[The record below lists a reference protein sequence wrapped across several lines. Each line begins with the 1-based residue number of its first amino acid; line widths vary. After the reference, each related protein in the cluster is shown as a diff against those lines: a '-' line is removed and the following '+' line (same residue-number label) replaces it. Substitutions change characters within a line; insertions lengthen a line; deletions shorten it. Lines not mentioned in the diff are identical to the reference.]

1 MSTQYRICNCNRTMP
16 LDVAAG
22 RELSTALGGA
32 DLQVATD
39 LCRREMVSLLP
50 ALEGVD
56 QVIVGCTQE
65 RALFSEVSQ
74 QKQSV
79 APLTFVNLRES
90 GGWSGEGRQSLP
102 KMAALLAAAALPAP
116 EPVPSV
122 AYQSAG
128 NVLVVGPA
136 ARVQKWAARLAPQ
149 LDVSM
154 LLTDLGNDAVMLGER
169 QLPTFS
175 GNQIEVKG
183 WLGAFEVSWQQANP
197 IDAELCTRCN
207 ACVSVCPEDAIN
219 LLYQIDMDKC
229 RGHRD
234 CVKACAAI
242 GAIDFERTA
251 NERSGQF
258 DLIFDLSDAP
268 LLALHQPPQGYF
280 RPGADAER
288 QAEDALKL
296 AALVGEF
303 EKPKF
308 FVYKERL
315 CAHARNEKVG
325 CNACVEVC
333 SAEAITGDGNK
344 IRVNPNLCVGCGA
357 CTTVCPSGALGYAY
371 PRVPDM
377 GQRMRTML
385 QAYRQA
391 GGAQPAL
398 LLHSEEAGAQLITG
412 LGRLARAH
420 HKLSGLPAR
429 MLPLALHHTASTGLD
444 LWLSALAWG
453 ASNVVIL
460 LTGEEA
466 PQYVEALQAQLGLA
480 QSIINGLG
488 YEGQHFVL
496 VRAGTPAELDAALA
510 QIAPATIAARPAS
523 YQASAEKRNTLDF
536 AFDHL
541 LKSAPQPVPQIA
553 LAAGAPFGAI
563 KVDTASCTLCMSCVG
578 ACPSSALMDNPN
590 LPQLRFVEKNC
601 VQCGL
606 CEKTCPENAI
616 SLVPQLNLAASAREP
631 QVLNEAQPYQCI
643 RCSKPFATAQMIE
656 NMLGKLALHSAFAG
670 NLDRIKMCGDCR
682 VIDMMENKSE
692 MLVSDLKRH

>member
-1 MSTQYRICNCNRTMP
+1 MSTHYRICNCNRTMP

-39 LCRREMVSLLP
+39 LCRREIVSLLP
-50 ALEGVD
+50 ALDGVE

-90 GGWSGEGRQSLP
+90 GGWSEQGRQSLP

-122 AYQSAG
+122 AYQSG
-128 NVLVVGPA
+128 GHVLVLGPA

-154 LLTDLGNDAVMLGER
+154 LLTDIGDDALMLGER

-175 GNQIEVKG
+175 GSRIEIKG
-183 WLGAFEVSWQQANP
+183 WLGAFEVSWQQSNP
-197 IDAELCTRCN
+197 IDPELCTRCN
-207 ACVSVCPEDAIN
+207 ACVSVCPEGAIN

-229 RGHRD
+229 RDHRD

-251 NERSGQF
+251 NARSGQF
-258 DLIFDLSDAP
+258 DLIFDLSDTP
-268 LLALHQPPQGYF
+268 VLRLHQPPQGYF

-288 QAEDALKL
+288 QAEDALRL

-333 SAEAITGDGNK
+333 SAEAISGDGNK

-398 LLHSEEAGAQLITG
+398 LLHSEEAGAQLISD
-412 LGRLARAH
+412 LGRLARAQR
-420 HKLSGLPAR
+420 KLSGLPAR
-429 MLPLALHHTASTGLD
+429 MLPLALHHAASTGLD

-460 LTGEEA
+460 VTGEEA
-466 PQYVEALQAQLGLA
+466 PQYVEALHAQLGLA
-480 QSIINGLG
+480 QSIVNGLG

-510 QIAPATIAARPAS
+510 QIGPAAIAARPAS
-523 YQASAEKRNTLDF
+523 YQAGTEKRNTLDF

-541 LKSAPQPVPQIA
+541 LKFAPQPVPQIP
-553 LAAGAPFGAI
+553 LAAGAPFGAV
-563 KVDTASCTLCMSCVG
+563 KVNTAACTLCMSCVG

-606 CEKTCPENAI
+606 CEKTCPESAI
-616 SLVPQLNLAASAREP
+616 SLVPQLNLTPAAREP
-631 QVLNEAQPYQCI
+631 QVLNEAQPYHCI

-656 NMLGKLALHSAFAG
+656 NMLGKLALHSAFAD